1 MSYGLIYTLP
11 FAALDGTP
19 YTVEIEKEGY
29 DGQPE
34 ELTGGESPFT
44 VEIDDEEFL
53 YTPVRFSTAKLKIVG
68 GDQFQ
73 KIFSTGYKQYRIT
86 LMSGD
91 TVRWCGFIKPEMYTQ
106 DYTSPR
112 FELEMECTSAMSVL
126 EYIDY
131 TTAGDAPGFIS
142 LWDVLKKCVEAS
154 SGRYGGIYIPRV
166 YAATKNDYQAAT
178 GNVLADMTISEQNF
192 FDEEG
197 EAMTLREVL
206 EELCKFLGWTCA
218 DWGGNLYFVDVDT
231 TSYRRYDAGLGSPAD
246 MDASSTV
253 SVQDVG
259 FAGTGHSLDILPGY
273 NKVKI
278 KCSNYSVEES
288 SYDMADYADLPEL
301 ATTDLVNGNNV
312 THKVFLNPQDTGIK
326 QYRPESDGSYVE
338 IQGIGDYKD
347 EPEQLNL
354 LLGALPVKYC
364 NYEMVENGSGGMI
377 PNINDYNYTHALQV
391 RRKYEPNQVGGAGLP
406 SYIELLTVKFPP
418 VAYSNGVFCINGK
431 YKILTNSDLSYTGSV
446 SSFVSNMS
454 LFGLRIGNYYFDGT
468 IWKEPVAGGT
478 TYPRISILAERG
490 DADDYYTIPNAKKPT
505 DPYDG
510 ASGYMIPIPGVMY
523 GELEFS
529 LLTPTGQQSEFVGYL
544 WEDLRLEYVKQNGTG
559 TDEDNADRIYEN
571 VINEDYINELDEI
584 ELKISSYTSDDG
596 ACYSKVMLDGDLL
609 TDNLYNA
616 LLDKSMRPEQLLI
629 ARIISHYRSPRVK
642 LTQPL
647 KLDASLLTPIARLT
661 DSYQSGKNFI
671 NTGGSIDYRMNR
683 FECAMTEIGEMDE
696 VDTANRR
703 IPAKSRSVY
712 YR

>member
-11 FAALDGTP
+11 FAALDDTA
-19 YTVEIEKEGY
+19 YTLEIEKEDY
-29 DGQPE
+29 DGQSE
-34 ELTGGESPFT
+34 ELTGGDSPFT

-53 YTPVRFSTAKLKIVG
+53 YTPVRFSTAKMKIVG

-73 KIFSTGYKQYRIT
+73 KLFSTGYKQYRVT
-86 LMSGD
+86 LKSGD

-131 TTAGDAPGFIS
+131 TTAGDAPGFVS
-142 LWDVLKKCVEAS
+142 LWDVLKKCIEAS
-154 SGRYGGIYIPRV
+154 SGRYEGVYIPRV
-166 YAATKNDYQAAT
+166 YAASESDYQADT
-178 GNVLADMTISEQNF
+178 GNVLADMSISEQNF

-206 EELCKFLGWTCA
+206 EEVCKFLGWTCA
-218 DWGGNLYFVDVDT
+218 DWGGELYFVDVDA
-231 TSYRRYDAGLGSPAD
+231 TSYRRYNAALSSAVAVTA
-246 MDASSTV
+246 ASV
-253 SVQDVG
+253 SVQDVE

-273 NKVKI
+273 NKVKV

-301 ATTDLVNGNNV
+301 ATTDLTSGNSV
-312 THKVFLNPQDTGIK
+312 THKVFLNPKDTGIK
-326 QYRPESDGSYVE
+326 QYRTESDGSYVE
-338 IQGIGDYKD
+338 IEGIEDYKD
-347 EPEQLNL
+347 EPELLNL

-364 NYEMVENGSGGMI
+364 NYEMVDNGSGGMK
-377 PNINDYNYTHALQV
+377 PNINDYSYTHALQV
-391 RRKYEPNQVGGAGLP
+391 RCKYEPNQEGGAILP
-406 SYIELLTVKFPP
+406 SYLELLTVKFPP
-418 VAYSNGVFCINGK
+418 VAYTNGVFCINGK
-431 YKILTNSDLSYTGSV
+431 YKILTNSDMSYTGSV

-454 LFGLRIGNYYFDGT
+454 LFGLRIGNYYYDGT
-468 IWKEPVAGGT
+468 IWKKPVGGGT
-478 TYPRISILAERG
+478 SYPRMEILAERG

-510 ASGYMIPIPGVMY
+510 ASGYMIFIPGVMC
-523 GELEFS
+523 GELEFI
-529 LLTPTGQQSEFVGYL
+529 LLVNRGQQREFVGYL
-544 WEDLRLEYVKQNGTG
+544 WEELRLEYVKQNGTG
-559 TDEDNADRIYEN
+559 TDGDSADRIYEN

-584 ELKISSYTSDDG
+584 ELKISSYNDDG

-629 ARIISHYRSPRVK
+629 ARIISHYQSPRVK

-647 KLDASLLTPIARLT
+647 KLDASLLTPIARMT
-661 DSYQSGKNFI
+661 DSYQPGKKFI

-683 FECAMTEIGEMDE
+683 FECAMTEIGEMGE
-696 VDTANRR
+696 VNTTDRR